1 MSTEA
6 GQLEH
11 RRARRQG
18 VRVALAVALG
28 FCLTLTAGEV
38 LPFLAPLFASQLLLN
53 SRQPMALRAGMVL
66 LVLVIGVGV
75 LLIVL
80 TGWLRDWPQ
89 LLLPLLWLIYLG
101 AYRMQGSGRGAA
113 AVPMLLLIAVAVPLL
128 DILHPDLG
136 ESIVLVLAK
145 AVAGGLLLAWF
156 SHVLVPDLAGDP
168 LAPAP
173 AAATGSLR
181 QSVGSAS
188 ILSGMVLLCLVDDRL
203 SAALVIPITVS
214 SLLAQLQP
222 GSGARAA
229 AGLILVNL
237 LGGVAA
243 ALAFA
248 VLGLRPD
255 YWLLVLLLLVV
266 GLVFG
271 GRAAEGSPSSRAWGG
286 ALLIFLVLFGLG
298 VAPLPTSTAE
308 SFVSRVAYVVFAIAY
323 TLLLTT
329 LLWPRPAA
337 PEAPVAGAARV
348 TGQRQQ

>member
-1 MSTEA
+1 MPTDA
-6 GQLEH
+6 AQLEQ
-11 RRARRQG
+11 RRATRQG
-18 VRVALAVALG
+18 MRVALAVALG
-28 FCLTLTAGEV
+28 FYLTLSAGEV

-53 SRQPMALRAGMVL
+53 SRQPLAVRAGMVL
-66 LVLVIGVGV
+66 LVLVTGIGV

-101 AYRMQGSGRGAA
+101 AYRIQDSGRGAA
-113 AVPMLLLIAVAVPLL
+113 AVPMILLIAVAVPLL

-136 ESIVLVLAK
+136 ESIVLVLVK
-145 AVAGGLLLAWF
+145 AVTGGVALAWF
-156 SHVLVPDLAGDP
+156 SHVLVPDLAGGQ

-173 AAATGSLR
+173 DAATGSLR
-181 QSVGSAS
+181 QAVGSAS

-203 SAALVIPITVS
+203 STALVVPITVS
-214 SLLAQLQP
+214 TLLAQLQP

-248 VLGLRPD
+248 ALGLRPD
-255 YWLLVLLLLVV
+255 YWLLVLLLCVV

-271 GRAAEGSPSSRAWGG
+271 GRAAQGSPFSKAWGG

-298 VAPLPTSTAE
+298 VSPLPTSTTE

-337 PEAPVAGAARV
+337 PDSPLW
-348 TGQRQQ
+348 QRA